1 VPYLDVSA
9 GYDQSTLVL
18 NVVNRHRD
26 QPIETEFEAQDNQFA
41 GPVEVTEVNGPDIK
55 AENDFGSTKV
65 QAVTRSANAEGHK
78 LRYRFPPHSYTML
91 KVKLVSK
98 A

>member
-9 GYDQSTLVL
+9 GYDQNTLVL
-18 NVVNRHRD
+18 NVVNRHLE
-26 QPIETEFEAQDNQFA
+26 QAIETEFEAQDSQFA
-41 GPVEVTEVNGPDIK
+41 GPVEIAEVNGPDIK

-65 QAVTRSANAEGHK
+65 QATARAGNAEGNK

-91 KVKLVSK
+91 KAKLVTK